1 MPVSLCDDRHVK
13 RRVIECVG
21 TIALATA
28 LLFAAGCAQAHPGA
42 PLGVQSSKL
51 PSPAS
56 SRVIVIVMENAEYSE
71 VLGNPAAPYINALA
85 RRYGLATQSF
95 AIGHPS
101 LPNYLALTS
110 GSTHGVSSDCTEC
123 QVGASNIVDQ
133 LEAAGISWKAYL
145 EGEPRACFQG
155 AAAGGYAKKHNP
167 FIYYSD
173 IERSPRRC
181 GRLVGFSQLAADLR
195 RGQLPTYTW
204 ISPNLCDDGHDCGVA
219 GSDRF
224 LARTGPALLR
234 ELGPQGML
242 VLTWDEGSS
251 ERGCCGGVARG
262 GKVATILA
270 GPDVRH
276 GGLDGSPLDHYGVLG
291 TIEEAL
297 GVPPLAGAADP
308 SSGRLTQL
316 FAHPPHI
323 R

>member
-1 MPVSLCDDRHVK
+1 MPCDNRLVK
-13 RRVIECVG
+13 RGVIECASAFV
-21 TIALATA
+21 LATA
-28 LLFAAGCAQAHPGA
+28 LLLTAGCAQARPGA

-56 SRVIVIVMENAEYSE
+56 SRVIVMVMENAEYSE
-71 VLGNPAAPYINALA
+71 VLGNSAAPYINGLA

-110 GSTHGVSSDCTEC
+110 GSTQGVSSDCTAC

-133 LEAAGISWKAYL
+133 LEAARISWKAYL
-145 EGEPRACFQG
+145 EDQPRACFRG
-155 AAAGGYAKKHNP
+155 ATAGSYAKKHNP
-167 FIYYSD
+167 FIYYND
-173 IERSPRRC
+173 IARSPRRC
-181 GRLVGFSQLAADLR
+181 SRLVGFSQLAADLR
-195 RGQLPTYTW
+195 RGRLPTYAW

-234 ELGPQGML
+234 ELGPQGFL

-262 GKVATILA
+262 GQVATILA
-270 GPDVRH
+270 GPGVRR
-276 GGLDGSPLDHYGVLG
+276 GGRDGRPVDHYGVLG

-297 GVPPLAGAADP
+297 GIPPLAGAADP
-308 SSGRLTQL
+308 SSGRLTEL
-316 FAHPPHI
+316 FARPPQI